1 MWSLE
6 RILLPNSPVANH
18 RLSGTMAQVLCSTT
32 LTNATTGPPGSSEQ
46 LSAVVVTSVRA
57 MYQLLIVTCIWSAM
71 LVPLFVLLLFF
82 SNRETRRKPI
92 FIANLMSIMLGLI
105 LAGVAIPLLVGAAN
119 NPSPHCAN

>member
-6 RILLPNSPVANH
+6 RFLLPNSPAANH
-18 RLSGTMAQVLCSTT
+18 QLSGTMAQVLC
-32 LTNATTGPPGSSEQ
+32 LTSEQ
-46 LSAVVVTSVRA
+46 LSAVAITSVRA
-57 MYQLLIVTCIWSAM
+57 TYQLLIVACIWSAM

-92 FIANLMSIMLGLI
+92 FIANVMSIMLGLI

-119 NPSPHCAN
+119 